1 MTAYAR
7 QDLESSALDE
17 VRWQFLKYF
26 MERISGENLAY
37 ARLCVAYCGHIH
49 NEMHYL
55 KQAEK
60 ICRFG
65 QEKECHALLFRIY
78 LLQIRK
84 VGKKDDLIDRMMEE
98 DFDENR

>member
-7 QDLESSALDE
+7 KDLESSALDG

-49 NEMHYL
+49 NEMYYL
-55 KQAEK
+55 KQAEE
-60 ICRFG
+60 ICLSM
-65 QEKECHALLFRIY
+65 QNEKCHALLFQIY

-84 VGKKDDLIDRMMEE
+84 VGKKMTS
-98 DFDENR
+98 